1 MDIKREI
8 WENENGSYTRKTVKT
23 TDAEDG
29 FVPVSE
35 LYPSDINHLGEYHK
49 GKAKVTSYA
58 TNDTRVTKPFVYG
71 MCGLFICIG
80 IALLFGKGF
89 VMKFLA
95 ATFIGMGA
103 YSLVHEKKKLD
114 ALEQEQLKNR
124 EEGERDGR
132 F

>member
-1 MDIKREI
+1 MAP
-8 WENENGSYTRKTVKT
+8 TR
-23 TDAEDG
+23 
-29 FVPVSE
+29 
-35 LYPSDINHLGEYHK
+35 
-49 GKAKVTSYA
+49 YA
-58 TNDTRVTKPFVYG
+58 TNDIRVTKPFVYG

-95 ATFIGMGA
+95 AAFIGMGA

-124 EEGERDGR
+124 DEVERDGR